1 MKKLF
6 VAALGTFLVLGMAA
20 CGPKARSVESFSDEK
35 IANGQEVYGMVGPSQ
50 AYIGG
55 VAIPKAW
62 GDADGTFGIAEAT
75 SLRDVA
81 KRDVKVAEAFEKK
94 DLKGLYKISDVELGH
109 QALGGYMKGAYNEK
123 GEYVEKDGV
132 YTVKFAN
139 YTYDEETEK
148 YAIATW
154 IPSPEAYS
162 ESLTPSTWWAPLHTE
177 DKDEHGLDHAS
188 DAVNIAGAGK
198 YTYYLGVYK
207 KAVNQSFYGIA
218 VFQDEALEEFVP
230 PVITEHTFGIAG
242 SMTGWADGADI
253 ALTKESDGVYKVSHE
268 FAVND
273 EFKVRADGA
282 WAHCWGYDA
291 IATPET
297 ANYSDNGGNIKIIT
311 AGTYDITLNVTLDGE
326 NQITAGSLVVAL
338 HTA

>member
-6 VAALGTFLVLGMAA
+6 VAALGTFPVLGMAA
-20 CGPKARSVESFSDEK
+20 CGPKARSVDSFSDEK
-35 IANGQEVYGMVGPSQ
+35 IANGNEVYGMVGPSQ

-55 VAIPKAW
+55 QAIPKAW
-62 GDADGTFGIAEAT
+62 GEADGTFGIAEAA

-139 YTYDEETEK
+139 YTYDDETEK

-162 ESLTPSTWWAPLHTE
+162 ESLTPSTFWAPLHTE

-188 DAVNIAGAGK
+188 DSVNIGGAGK

-207 KAVNQSFYGIA
+207 KAVNQSFFGIA
-218 VFQDEALEEFVP
+218 VFQDEALEEYVAP
-230 PVITEHTFGIAG
+230 QAACDYSMPGQWNSWNNAAEMTIVNETTF
-242 SMTGWADGADI
+242 SMTIEAAANDNGRITQTGTWTTVADVTNVVTGAD
-253 ALTKESDGVYKVSHE
+253 LVVD
-268 FAVND
+268 
-273 EFKVRADGA
+273 
-282 WAHCWGYDA
+282 
-291 IATPET
+291 
-297 ANYSDNGGNIKIIT
+297 DNGGDHNFKFLA
-311 AGTYDITLNVTLDGE
+311 AGSYTVTLVMGGA
-326 NQITAGSLVVAL
+326 TPVVNIVAN
-338 HTA
+338 A

>member
-177 DKDEHGLDHAS
+177 DKDEHGLDHSA

-218 VFQDEALEEFVP
+218 VFQDEALSEYVP
-230 PVITEHTFGIAG
+230 PVASCPYSIPGAWNSWDNAAEMTTVNETTYTAELTVEANAAGRITETNTWTTKASFANVA
-242 SMTGWADGADI
+242 TGADLVQ
-253 ALTKESDGVYKVSHE
+253 AQEGSTD
-268 FAVND
+268 
-273 EFKVRADGA
+273 
-282 WAHCWGYDA
+282 
-291 IATPET
+291 
-297 ANYSDNGGNIKIIT
+297 DNFQFLA
-311 AGTYDITLNVTLDGE
+311 AGTYTVTLDLSGE
-326 NQITAGSLVVAL
+326 NPVINIVKQ
-338 HTA
+338 

>member
-55 VAIPKAW
+55 EAIPKAW

-94 DLKGLYKISDVELGH
+94 DLKGLYKISEVELGH

-139 YTYDEETEK
+139 YTYDDETEK

-162 ESLTPSTWWAPLHTE
+162 ESLTPATFWAPLHTE

-188 DAVNIAGAGK
+188 DSVNIAGAGK

-218 VFQDEALEEFVP
+218 VFQDEALEEYVAP
-230 PVITEHTFGIAG
+230 QATCDYSMPGAWNSWNNAAEMTVVNDTTF
-242 SMTGWADGADI
+242 SMTITAAENDNGRITQTGTWTTVADVTNVVTGAD
-253 ALTKESDGVYKVSHE
+253 LVVD
-268 FAVND
+268 
-273 EFKVRADGA
+273 
-282 WAHCWGYDA
+282 
-291 IATPET
+291 
-297 ANYSDNGGNIKIIT
+297 DNGGDHNFKFLA
-311 AGTYDITLNVTLDGE
+311 AGSYTVTLVMGGA
-326 NQITAGSLVVAL
+326 TPVVNIVAN
-338 HTA
+338 A

>member
-35 IANGQEVYGMVGPSQ
+35 IANGQQVYGMVGPSQ

-55 VAIPKAW
+55 EAIPKAW
-62 GDADGTFGIAEAT
+62 GEADGTFGIAEAT

-81 KRDVKVAEAFEKK
+81 KRDVKVAAAFEKK
-94 DLKGLYKISDVELGH
+94 DLKGLYKVSEVELGH

-139 YTYDEETEK
+139 YTYDDETEK

-162 ESLTPSTWWAPLHTE
+162 ESLTPATFWAPLHTE

-218 VFQDEALEEFVP
+218 VFQDEALSEYVP
-230 PVITEHTFGIAG
+230 PVAACPYSIPGSWNGWDNAAEMTTVNETTYTAELTVEANAAGRITETNSWTTKASFANVV
-242 SMTGWADGADI
+242 TGADLVQ
-253 ALTKESDGVYKVSHE
+253 AQEGSTD
-268 FAVND
+268 
-273 EFKVRADGA
+273 
-282 WAHCWGYDA
+282 
-291 IATPET
+291 
-297 ANYSDNGGNIKIIT
+297 DNFQFLA
-311 AGTYDITLNVTLDGE
+311 AGTYTVTLDLSGA
-326 NQITAGSLVVAL
+326 NPVINIVKQ
-338 HTA
+338 